1 MVLLSHSRG
10 GIFMPKLSRQSLI
23 TAAIAAIIAIPAM
36 AHIERSEP
44 LQSLR
49 QSYFAIVG
57 MTFGP
62 MGDMVKGKIEWN
74 DEQFAAWADD
84 LASVSEVTVE
94 RGFAPG
100 SDKGKTRAKPAI
112 WENPEDFAQK
122 LANFR
127 SEAAALSVAAK
138 SGDKAAA
145 IEQFKKTGGACKACH
160 DNYKSRDYLY

>member
-1 MVLLSHSRG
+1 
-10 GIFMPKLSRQSLI
+10 MPKFSRKSLI
-23 TAAIAAIIAIPAM
+23 AASLAAVVTIPAV
-36 AHIERSEP
+36 AHIERTEP

-74 DEQFAAWADD
+74 DAQFAAWADD
-84 LASVSEVTVE
+84 LASVSKVSVE

-100 SDKGKTRAKPAI
+100 SEKGKTRAKPAI
-112 WENPEDFAQK
+112 WENTDDFEQK

-127 SEAAALSVAAK
+127 SEAAALAEAANA
-138 SGDKAAA
+138 SDKAATV
-145 IEQFKKTGGACKACH
+145 EQFKQTGGTCKACH
-160 DNYKSRDYLY
+160 DNYKSRGYLY

>member
-1 MVLLSHSRG
+1 
-10 GIFMPKLSRQSLI
+10 MPKFSRKSL
-23 TAAIAAIIAIPAM
+23 TAASLAAVVTIPAV
-36 AHIERSEP
+36 AHIERTEP

-74 DEQFAAWADD
+74 DAQFAAWADD
-84 LASVSEVTVE
+84 LASVSKVSVE

-100 SDKGKTRAKPAI
+100 SEKGKTRAKPAI
-112 WENPEDFAQK
+112 WENTDDFAQK

-127 SEAAALSVAAK
+127 SEAAALAEAA
-138 SGDKAAA
+138 SAGDKAVTV
-145 IEQFKKTGGACKACH
+145 EQFKQTGGTCKACH
-160 DNYKSRDYLY
+160 DNYKSRGYLY

>member
-1 MVLLSHSRG
+1 MKNTQFSMILTTCLSV
-10 GIFMPKLSRQSLI
+10 
-23 TAAIAAIIAIPAM
+23 AIAIPAL

-49 QSYFAIVG
+49 QSYFALGG

-74 DEQFAAWADD
+74 GDQFAAWAND
-84 LASVSEVTVE
+84 LAAVSSVSVE

-112 WENPEDFAQK
+112 WDNPDDFADK
-122 LANFR
+122 LAAFR
-127 SEAAALSVAAK
+127 SEAAALAVAAK

-145 IEQFKKTGGACKACH
+145 TAQFKKTGGTCKACH
-160 DNYKSRDYLY
+160 DEYKAKNYLY

>member
-1 MVLLSHSRG
+1 
-10 GIFMPKLSRQSLI
+10 MPKFSRKSL
-23 TAAIAAIIAIPAM
+23 TAASFAAVVTIPAV
-36 AHIERSEP
+36 AHIERTEP

-74 DEQFAAWADD
+74 DAQFAAWADD
-84 LASVSEVTVE
+84 LASVSKVSVE

-100 SDKGKTRAKPAI
+100 SEKGKTRAKPAI
-112 WENPEDFAQK
+112 WENTDDFAQK

-127 SEAAALSVAAK
+127 SEAAALAEAA
-138 SGDKAAA
+138 SAGDKAVTV
-145 IEQFKKTGGACKACH
+145 EQFKQTGGTCKACH
-160 DNYKSRDYLY
+160 DNYKSRGYLY

>member
-1 MVLLSHSRG
+1 
-10 GIFMPKLSRQSLI
+10 MPKFSRKSLI
-23 TAAIAAIIAIPAM
+23 AASLAVVVAIPAV
-36 AHIERSEP
+36 AHIERTEP

-74 DEQFAAWADD
+74 DAQFAAWADD
-84 LASVSEVTVE
+84 LASVSKVSVE

-100 SDKGKTRAKPAI
+100 SEKGKTRAKPAI
-112 WENPEDFAQK
+112 WENTDDFAQK

-127 SEAAALSVAAK
+127 SEAAALAVAANA
-138 SGDKAAA
+138 GDEAAT
-145 IEQFKKTGGACKACH
+145 IEQFKQTGGACKACH
-160 DNYKSRDYLY
+160 DNYKSRGYLY

>member
-1 MVLLSHSRG
+1 MGAQYLLRSIVMSKFSR
-10 GIFMPKLSRQSLI
+10 KSLI
-23 TAAIAAIIAIPAM
+23 VASLAAVVTIPAA
-36 AHIERSEP
+36 AHIERTEP

-49 QSYFAIVG
+49 QSFFAIVG

-62 MGDMVKGKIEWN
+62 MGDMVKGEIEWN

-84 LASVSEVTVE
+84 LASVSKVSVE

-112 WENPEDFAQK
+112 WENSDDFAQK

-127 SEAAALSVAAK
+127 SEAAALAVAAS
-138 SGDKAAA
+138 SGDKAAK
-145 IEQFKKTGGACKACH
+145 IEQFKQTGGTCKACH
-160 DNYKSRDYLY
+160 DNYKSRGYLY

>member
-1 MVLLSHSRG
+1 
-10 GIFMPKLSRQSLI
+10 MPKFSRKSLI
-23 TAAIAAIIAIPAM
+23 AASLAAVVTIPAV
-36 AHIERSEP
+36 AHIERTAP

-74 DEQFAAWADD
+74 DAQFAAWADD
-84 LASVSEVTVE
+84 LASVSKVSVE

-100 SDKGKTRAKPAI
+100 SEKGKTRAKPAI
-112 WENPEDFAQK
+112 WENTDDFEQK

-127 SEAAALSVAAK
+127 SEAAALAEAANA
-138 SGDKAAA
+138 GDKAATV
-145 IEQFKKTGGACKACH
+145 EQFKQPGGTCKACH
-160 DNYKSRDYLY
+160 DNYKSRGYLY

>member
-1 MVLLSHSRG
+1 
-10 GIFMPKLSRQSLI
+10 MPKFSRKSIMAASL
-23 TAAIAAIIAIPAM
+23 AAVVTIPAV
-36 AHIERSEP
+36 AHIERTEP

-62 MGDMVKGKIEWN
+62 MGDMGKGKTEWN
-74 DEQFAAWADD
+74 DAQFAAWADD
-84 LASVSEVTVE
+84 LASVSKVSVE

-100 SDKGKTRAKPAI
+100 SDNGKTKAKPAI
-112 WENPEDFAQK
+112 WKNPGDFAQK

-127 SEAAALSVAAK
+127 SSAAALALAAN

-145 IEQFKKTGGACKACH
+145 IEQLKKTELTCKACH
-160 DNYKSRDYLY
+160 KIYKSRDYI

>member
-1 MVLLSHSRG
+1 
-10 GIFMPKLSRQSLI
+10 MPKFSRKSLI
-23 TAAIAAIIAIPAM
+23 AASLAAVVTLPAV
-36 AHIERSEP
+36 AHIERTEP

-74 DEQFAAWADD
+74 DAQFAAWAND
-84 LASVSEVTVE
+84 LASVSKVSVE

-100 SDKGKTRAKPAI
+100 SEKGKTRAKPAI
-112 WENPEDFAQK
+112 WENTDDFAQK

-127 SEAAALSVAAK
+127 SEAAALAEAANA
-138 SGDKAAA
+138 GDKVATV
-145 IEQFKKTGGACKACH
+145 EQFKQTGGTCKACH
-160 DNYKSRDYLY
+160 DNYKSRGYLY

>member
-1 MVLLSHSRG
+1 MKNTQFSMILTTFFSV
-10 GIFMPKLSRQSLI
+10 
-23 TAAIAAIIAIPAM
+23 AIAIPAL

-49 QSYFAIVG
+49 QSYFALVG

-74 DEQFAAWADD
+74 GDQFAAWAND
-84 LASVSEVTVE
+84 LAAVSSVSVE

-112 WENPEDFAQK
+112 WDNPDDFADK
-122 LANFR
+122 LAAFR
-127 SEAAALSVAAK
+127 SEAAALAVAAK

-145 IEQFKKTGGACKACH
+145 TAQFKKTGGTCKACH
-160 DNYKSRDYLY
+160 DEYKAKNYLY

>member
-1 MVLLSHSRG
+1 
-10 GIFMPKLSRQSLI
+10 MPKFSRKSLI
-23 TAAIAAIIAIPAM
+23 AASLAAVVTIPAV
-36 AHIERSEP
+36 AHIERTEP

-74 DEQFAAWADD
+74 DAQFAAWAKD
-84 LASVSEVTVE
+84 LASVSKVSVE

-100 SDKGKTRAKPAI
+100 SEKGKTRAKPAI
-112 WENPEDFAQK
+112 WENTDDFAQK

-127 SEAAALSVAAK
+127 SEAAALAEVASA
-138 SGDKAAA
+138 GDKAATV
-145 IEQFKKTGGACKACH
+145 EQFKQTGGTCKACH
-160 DNYKSRDYLY
+160 DNYKSRGYLY

>member
-1 MVLLSHSRG
+1 
-10 GIFMPKLSRQSLI
+10 MPKFSRKSLI
-23 TAAIAAIIAIPAM
+23 AASLAAVVTIPAV
-36 AHIERSEP
+36 AHIERTEP

-74 DEQFAAWADD
+74 DAQFAAWADD
-84 LASVSEVTVE
+84 LASVSKVSVE

-100 SDKGKTRAKPAI
+100 SEKGKTRAKPAI
-112 WENPEDFAQK
+112 WENTDDFEQK

-127 SEAAALSVAAK
+127 SEAAALAEAANA
-138 SGDKAAA
+138 GNNAATV
-145 IEQFKKTGGACKACH
+145 EQFKQTGGTCKACH
-160 DNYKSRDYLY
+160 DNYKSRGYLY

>member
-1 MVLLSHSRG
+1 
-10 GIFMPKLSRQSLI
+10 MPKFSRKSL
-23 TAAIAAIIAIPAM
+23 TAASLAVVVTVPAV
-36 AHIERSEP
+36 AHVERTEP

-74 DEQFAAWADD
+74 DAQFAAWADD
-84 LASVSEVTVE
+84 LAAVSKVSVE

-100 SDKGKTRAKPAI
+100 SEKGKTRAKPEI
-112 WENPEDFAQK
+112 WENTDDFAQK

-127 SEAAALSVAAK
+127 SEAAALAAAANA
-138 SGDKAAA
+138 GDKSAT
-145 IEQFKKTGGACKACH
+145 IEQFKLTGGTCKACH
-160 DNYKSRDYLY
+160 DNYKSRGYLY

>member
-1 MVLLSHSRG
+1 
-10 GIFMPKLSRQSLI
+10 MPKLNHKSFVAASLAMAM
-23 TAAIAAIIAIPAM
+23 TIPAV

-74 DEQFAAWADD
+74 DKQFAAWATD
-84 LASVSEVTVE
+84 LASVSQVSVE
-94 RGFAPG
+94 RGFAAG
-100 SDKGKTRAKPAI
+100 SEKGKTRAKPAI
-112 WENPEDFAQK
+112 WENPDDFAQK

-127 SEAAALSVAAK
+127 TEAAALAVAAN

-145 IEQFKKTGGACKACH
+145 IAQFKQTGGTCKACH
-160 DNYKSRDYLY
+160 DNYKSRGYLY

>member
-1 MVLLSHSRG
+1 MKNARLKTILTVSLS
-10 GIFMPKLSRQSLI
+10 
-23 TAAIAAIIAIPAM
+23 AAIALPAL

-49 QSYFAIVG
+49 QSYFALVG

-74 DEQFAAWADD
+74 GDQFATWAND
-84 LASVSEVTVE
+84 LAAISSVSVE

-112 WENPEDFAQK
+112 WENPEDFAEK
-122 LANFR
+122 LAALR
-127 SEAAALSVAAK
+127 MEAAALSAAAK

-145 IEQFKKTGGACKACH
+145 VAQFKKTGGTCKACH
-160 DNYKSRDYLY
+160 DEYKARNYLY